1 MIGVLAPY
9 SILWSSSWS
18 CVLCLGC
25 GFAMNGAVFD
35 ILLESIV
42 GEDIELKIFEAIS
55 VMSIHLMTRVI

>member
-1 MIGVLAPY
+1 
-9 SILWSSSWS
+9 
-18 CVLCLGC
+18 
-25 GFAMNGAVFD
+25 MNGAVFD